1 MATSGRHV
9 ERVYCNACDAYLYG
23 LDLNMLDLLKAL
35 WVLIPIGIYVWYD
48 YMGSRQQKETVTD
61 LRGKPRPKRPD
72 LRSKSLGGADRFG
85 RGWIARTPGPARCRL
100 RCSVLVSSVRAASEA
115 LTALPNQP
123 YPKGVA
129 VTESTVEQE
138 LPLVL
143 SVACREV
150 SLFFPCRIFRD
161 SLNGCKSV
169 LFVIQ

>member
-1 MATSGRHV
+1 MSVQTQNQKLQEYLKRGGKVTRW
-9 ERVYCNACDAYLYG
+9 NAL
-23 LDLNMLDLLKAL
+23 LDLWIANITAR
-35 WVLIPIGIYVWYD
+35 I
-48 YMGSRQQKETVTD
+48 TD

>member
-1 MATSGRHV
+1 
-9 ERVYCNACDAYLYG
+9 
-23 LDLNMLDLLKAL
+23 
-35 WVLIPIGIYVWYD
+35 
-48 YMGSRQQKETVTD
+48 
-61 LRGKPRPKRPD
+61 
-72 LRSKSLGGADRFG
+72 
-85 RGWIARTPGPARCRL
+85 
-100 RCSVLVSSVRAASEA
+100 LVSSVRAASEA

-129 VTESTVEQE
+129 VIESTVEQE

-161 SLNGCKSV
+161 SLNGCKSA

>member
-1 MATSGRHV
+1 MVS
-9 ERVYCNACDAYLYG
+9 
-23 LDLNMLDLLKAL
+23 
-35 WVLIPIGIYVWYD
+35 
-48 YMGSRQQKETVTD
+48 QKETVTD

>member
-1 MATSGRHV
+1 MRAG
-9 ERVYCNACDAYLYG
+9 YCEGGQTMSAQTQNQKLLEYLKRGGKVTRWNAL
-23 LDLNMLDLLKAL
+23 LDL
-35 WVLIPIGIYVWYD
+35 GIANITA
-48 YMGSRQQKETVTD
+48 RITD